1 MAENDT
7 SNRNN
12 NPIEIGL
19 SRDLS
24 LFDITMIGVGA
35 MIGAGIFVLT
45 GIAAGTAGP
54 ALLLSFALNG
64 IVTVFTAM
72 VYAELGSAIPEAG
85 GGYLWVK
92 EGLPGPNAFQAGWM
106 SWFAHAVAGS
116 LYAMGFGAYFV
127 LVLNAFN
134 FSLFGLHGEMLNKFI
149 TVVIILI
156 FIAINYK
163 GVSETGLAG
172 NIVTVAKVLILFI
185 FIISGIWA
193 IVSHPVF
200 FQKFQNFS
208 PKGFPGILSAMGLT
222 FIAFEG
228 YEIIVQAGEEV
239 KNPRKNIPKAVFY
252 SLAIVVPIYIFVAFA
267 AIGAVTPDTNIPT
280 YVWLGIHAEL
290 GLVEAA
296 KQFMPFGTMLLLI
309 AGLFS
314 TMSAL
319 NATTYSSTRVSFAM
333 GRDKNLPKAFSAIN
347 SRTRTPH
354 KALMFSGALIL
365 VMAVVIP
372 IKDVAS
378 AADIMFLLLF
388 LQVNIAAIT
397 IRKKYGS
404 RLKYGYL
411 MPFFPIVPIIGIIT
425 KLFLALFMF
434 GYSPIAWYFTIAWIS
449 IGTIVYY
456 TYAKKRK
463 KEGESKSFLAHQEKR
478 LVTIDTESF
487 NVLVPVGNPDSLKTL
502 MPLAINSA
510 KKNNG
515 SVLIL
520 QIVVVPEQLPVS
532 EGIIYVEQHKEIT
545 NKALRM
551 VQDADLT
558 GEVLIRISHQAY
570 DAIIQTAEEKK
581 SNLIIMGWRG
591 SVSSRKNVIGR
602 NIDKILEKVNCDVL
616 VVQQN
621 AKTPFHK
628 ILVPI
633 ANPKQIKAII
643 NTVESFDSD
652 GKMEIRFLHIFKTA
666 FNEDER
672 QKVLDT
678 FKNEVSEY
686 FEKNGNHNLTVE
698 VEGVINNDVT
708 RTIIKTSGSYDAVI
722 IGGSNENWIQK
733 RFANIKPNIIALRTK
748 TPVILFNPR
757 GAYVKFG
764 IRQIVS
770 YIKGG
775 YKEINVKTEKE
786 LEKEDMLVPRGE
798 QATKDMHTHVNKTSL
813 LVCASLAVISAVSMY
828 LGDGGTFTW
837 IGTGLFLLALGW
849 FTKISVK
856 GTDILE
862 SN

>member
-1 MAENDT
+1 M
-7 SNRNN
+7 NN
-12 NPIEIGL
+12 KFEIGL

-54 ALLLSFALNG
+54 ALILSFALNG

-127 LVLNAFN
+127 LVLKALNI
-134 FSLFGLHGEMLNKFI
+134 SLFGLHGEMLTKFI
-149 TVVIILI
+149 TVVIILV

-163 GVSETGLAG
+163 GVSETGMAE
-172 NIVTVAKVLILFI
+172 NIVTVSKVIILII
-185 FIISGIWA
+185 FIVSGIWA
-193 IVSHPVF
+193 IVLHPTF

-252 SLAIVVPIYIFVAFA
+252 SLAIVIPIYIFVAFA
-267 AIGAVTPDTNIPT
+267 AIGAVNPNTNIPT
-280 YVWLGIHAEL
+280 YVWLGKHAEL

-296 KQFMPFGTMLLLI
+296 KQFMPFGTLLLLI
-309 AGLFS
+309 AGLLS

-333 GRDKNLPKAFSAIN
+333 GRDNNLPKYFAAIN
-347 SRTRTPH
+347 RRTRTPH
-354 KALMFSGALIL
+354 KALMFSGALIII
-365 VMAVVIP
+365 MAVIIP

-397 IRKKYGS
+397 LRKKYGS

-434 GYSPIAWYFTIAWIS
+434 DYSPTAWYFTIAWIGL
-449 IGTIVYY
+449 GTIIYY
-456 TYAKKRK
+456 LYAKKRK
-463 KEGESKSFLAHQEKR
+463 EEGKDSTFLAHQEKR
-478 LVTIDTESF
+478 QASVDTESY
-487 NVLVPVGNPDSLKTL
+487 NVLVPVGNPNSLKTL
-502 MPLAINSA
+502 MPIVINA
-510 KKNNG
+510 AEKNNG

-532 EGIIYVEQHKEIT
+532 EGVIYVEQQKEIA
-545 NKALRM
+545 NKALQM
-551 VQDADLT
+551 VQDSGLT
-558 GEVLIRISHQAY
+558 GEILIRISHQAY
-570 DAIIQTAEEKK
+570 DAIIQTAVERK

-591 SVSSRKNVIGR
+591 SGSSRKNVIGR
-602 NIDKILEKVNCDVL
+602 NIDKILEKVNCDIL

-621 AKTPFHK
+621 AKTPFGK
-628 ILVPI
+628 IFVPI
-633 ANPKQIKAII
+633 ANPNQIKPVI
-643 NTVESFDSD
+643 NQVENLDTN
-652 GKMEIRFLHIFKTA
+652 GKLEIRFIHILKTA
-666 FNEDER
+666 VSEEE
-672 QKVLDT
+672 K
-678 FKNEVSEY
+678 KKAMEHYKKEVSDCIQ
-686 FEKNGNHNLTVE
+686 KNGNNNLRIE
-698 VEGVINNDVT
+698 VDAVIDNNIKSIIERTAEG
-708 RTIIKTSGSYDAVI
+708 YDAVI
-722 IGGSNENWIQK
+722 IEGSHGNWIQK
-733 RFANIKPNIIALRTK
+733 RFANIKPNVIAQRIK
-748 TPVILFNPR
+748 TPVILFNPK

-764 IRQIVS
+764 IRQAVN
-770 YIKGG
+770 YINGG
-775 YKEINVKTEKE
+775 YKEINIKTEQE
-786 LEKEDMLVPRGE
+786 LEKDGMLAPRGE
-798 QATKDMHTHVNKTSL
+798 KATKDMHTHVNKGSL
-813 LVCASLAVISAVSMY
+813 LVCAILAIISATSMY
-828 LGDGGTFTW
+828 LGNGELLTW
-837 IGTGLFLLALGW
+837 IGTGLFLLTLAW

-856 GTDILE
+856 GTDVIE
-862 SN
+862 NN